1 MILFKFKN
9 EDAYKDA
16 MDWCSWATHRN
27 CMSLKRWKQGMMI
40 NDIQFHMIQFWIQIH
55 GLEVEKFSKQNAEKI
70 CERIGTVIEVGDIL
84 GPMGIDRDYLRI
96 KVEID
101 TMKQL
106 LASFWYTRR
115 NGSVGR
121 VEGMSA
127 YQNSVSDVAKL
138 DILRG
143 YVNLK

>member
-1 MILFKFKN
+1 
-9 EDAYKDA
+9 
-16 MDWCSWATHRN
+16 
-27 CMSLKRWKQGMMI
+27 MMI

-70 CERIGTVIEVGDIL
+70 CESTGTVIEVGDIL

-115 NGSVGR
+115 NGSV
-121 VEGMSA
+121 
-127 YQNSVSDVAKL
+127 
-138 DILRG
+138 
-143 YVNLK
+143 